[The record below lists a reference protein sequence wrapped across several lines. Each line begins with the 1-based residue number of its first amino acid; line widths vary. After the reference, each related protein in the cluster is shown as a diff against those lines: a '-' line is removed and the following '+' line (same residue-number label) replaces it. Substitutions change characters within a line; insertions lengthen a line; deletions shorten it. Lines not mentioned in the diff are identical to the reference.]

1 MRVPQI
7 SERVKEA
14 PAQALRGVF
23 AGIGQLLLV
32 TDKLRNKTP
41 AGAGVPRTR
50 APEAAQ
56 PTTTEAPAGAEPATA
71 PEPTAESSP
80 VAGPPPAAAVTPDV
94 VAAEVVVAEAS
105 VAEEPVAVAAVV
117 AEPAGADAPDIVAA
131 EAVAAEPVAAA
142 APVTAKRAPAKAART
157 TTRKSPAK
165 PPARDFDKTGN
176 VRLLAGQEDAEA
188 AASDVP
194 AGPAEPTPLP
204 LPNYDEL
211 SIASLRARL
220 RNLDIPQLKQVADYE
235 RSHAGR
241 AEVIA
246 MFERRVAKL
255 EAEPE
260 AGA

>member
-1 MRVPQI
+1 MRVPQVSDRI
-7 SERVKEA
+7 KEA

-50 APEAAQ
+50 TPDAAESAAAAPTTPTAPAAAEPAAADSSPDSAAAPEAVAPEAAKPDVVVVEQ
-56 PTTTEAPAGAEPATA
+56 PAAAEAVGAEPAA
-71 PEPTAESSP
+71 AE
-80 VAGPPPAAAVTPDV
+80 APAAT
-94 VAAEVVVAEAS
+94 
-105 VAEEPVAVAAVV
+105 AVAAD
-117 AEPAGADAPDIVAA
+117 PAVT
-131 EAVAAEPVAAA
+131 EPVAAK
-142 APVTAKRAPAKAART
+142 PAPAKAART
-157 TTRKSPAK
+157 TARKAEKK
-165 PPARDFDKTGN
+165 PQARDFDKTGN

-194 AGPAEPTPLP
+194 AVPAETTPPP

-220 RNLDIPQLKQVADYE
+220 RNLDVPQLKQIADYE

-246 MFERRVAKL
+246 MFERRAAKL

>member
-50 APEAAQ
+50 APEASQ
-56 PTTTEAPAGAEPATA
+56 PTTTEAPAAAEATTA

-80 VAGPPPAAAVTPDV
+80 VADSPPAAAVTPDV
-94 VAAEVVVAEAS
+94 VVAEVVVAEAS

-117 AEPAGADAPDIVAA
+117 AEPT
-131 EAVAAEPVAAA
+131 AAEPV
-142 APVTAKRAPAKAART
+142 PAKAAPAKATRT
-157 TTRKSPAK
+157 TARKSATK

-194 AGPAEPTPLP
+194 AVPTATTPLP

-220 RNLDIPQLKQVADYE
+220 RNLDIPRLKQVADYE